1 MKTFILTCFLGVM
14 VMAGSLSSA
23 FAWGQNGHRI
33 TSEIAERN
41 LSPKSLAVLRSILG
55 EETLAEISTW
65 PDDIR
70 SDGTWDFV
78 QPWHYISIE
87 DDESWE
93 GLERAEEGDLL
104 LILEEL
110 ETFLRDPAAKSLT
123 LSSKVKGRSASS
135 TLEIKQEKEIGKREA
150 LAFYVHFLGDL
161 HQPLHVGRRDDK
173 GGNRILVEWFDEE
186 LTLHRVWDE
195 MIIES
200 AQLSYTEFAT
210 FLNRVAKQNR
220 NEWTKASYLEWA
232 KESKELRAFVYD
244 FGEQRGGY
252 SLNVKEAPSLSY
264 GYRHKVMPVVREQ
277 LAKGGIRLASKLD
290 AIFADYPE

>member
-14 VMAGSLSSA
+14 VMAGSLSST

-87 DDESWE
+87 DDEPWE

-104 LILEEL
+104 LILEQL

-232 KESKELRAFVYD
+232 KESKKLRAFVYD

>member
-87 DDESWE
+87 DDEPWE

-104 LILEEL
+104 LILEQL

-173 GGNRILVEWFDEE
+173 GGNRIMVEWFDEE

-220 NEWTKASYLEWA
+220 NEWTKDSYLEWA

-252 SLNVKEAPSLSY
+252 SLNIKEAPSLSY